1 MPQMNKTKNNLMD
14 IHSVASNRVAKVPS
28 AGSYDAAEAG
38 RQADSGLAD
47 TASVAAAAV
56 PSEA

>member
-1 MPQMNKTKNNLMD
+1 MTQIDKTKNNLMD

-28 AGSYDAAEAG
+28 AGSYDAKSAG
-38 RQADSGLAD
+38 GQADSGLAD
-47 TASVAAAAV
+47 TASAAAAV